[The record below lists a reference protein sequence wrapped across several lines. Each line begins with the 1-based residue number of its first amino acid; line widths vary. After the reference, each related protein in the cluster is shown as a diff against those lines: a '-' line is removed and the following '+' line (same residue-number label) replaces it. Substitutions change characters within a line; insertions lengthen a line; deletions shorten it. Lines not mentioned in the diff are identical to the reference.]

1 MKVVYHPD
9 QKQHYPK
16 QFLVNGCFQ
25 PNPEMPERLD
35 RLLEGALAAGCTPE
49 TPSRQGMALIEA
61 VHSPAYLKF
70 LEHAH
75 ERWMHIDGAAEA
87 VTPNIH
93 PDSRD
98 VGYPASVVAQ
108 AGYHMSDA
116 SAPITGG
123 TWNSACWS
131 AWTHIAWLAATSRT
145 TRSSSTPTRPCAS
158 SPGTPK
164 HACGKTRPW
173 PCIAGVSSICR

>member
-49 TPSRQGMALIEA
+49 TPSRQSMQLIEA

-75 ERWMHIDGAAEA
+75 ERWMHIAGASDA

-98 VGYPASVVAQ
+98 VGYPGFGGSASRLSHVRRVGADLGRDLEQ
-108 AGYHMSDA
+108 CLLERLD
-116 SAPITGG
+116 GG
-123 TWNSACWS
+123 TCG
-131 AWTHIAWLAATSRT
+131 
-145 TRSSSTPTRPCAS
+145 RPG
-158 SPGTPK
+158 P
-164 HACGKTRPW
+164 
-173 PCIAGVSSICR
+173 